1 METLQVLQ
9 KKLDLNEKDLPEFE
23 KVLQGVKDITDKYH
37 IQFSENAELVF
48 YAHIISFVLRLK
60 DGEVLNGKFDD
71 CQKEIESSVISI
83 AEEIVAYICKRYN
96 SEMDKAEVL
105 LIAIHIQ
112 AALVNRE

>member
-1 METLQVLQ
+1 MEILKVLQ
-9 KKLDLNEKDLPEFE
+9 KKLDLNENDLPEFE
-23 KVLQGVKDITDKYH
+23 EVLQEVKGITEKYH

-48 YAHIISFVLRLK
+48 YAHIISLILRLK
-60 DGEVLNGKFDD
+60 SKEVLNGKFDD

-83 AEEIVAYICKRYN
+83 AEKIVTYICKRYN

-112 AALVNRE
+112 AALLNRE